1 MKRHCLVNYYS
12 GQEEIK
18 QKKNKVTYHQSMA
31 LSKSGGLDNSQTSLF
46 QLWYLLCDRPIYLQ
60 TTFLLT
66 LNKENSKILNL
77 NQSVP
82 ALSYYS
88 KWNNEIR
95 VPLKSTED
103 DHTIVKEQSVCLGE
117 YWLRVLSILNFLEL
131 GGGFL
136 QLPGWHHRRKGRHQ
150 RCTCSWT
157 LQVGKNS

>member
-1 MKRHCLVNYYS
+1 MSHEKTLSSKLFQWS
-12 GQEEIK
+12 GGDK
-18 QKKNKVTYHQSMA
+18 TKKNKVTYHQTMA

-88 KWNNEIR
+88 K
-95 VPLKSTED
+95 
-103 DHTIVKEQSVCLGE
+103 
-117 YWLRVLSILNFLEL
+117 
-131 GGGFL
+131 
-136 QLPGWHHRRKGRHQ
+136 
-150 RCTCSWT
+150 
-157 LQVGKNS
+157 